1 MNDVINYL
9 NKLFNTNERVVV
21 GISGGPD
28 SMLLLNLLV
37 NSNIDNQDII
47 VAHINHNV
55 RSVSDEEEEFVKSV
69 CTEYGVVFHSIKLP
83 KKTGNNF
90 EKWARERR
98 YEFYEKLIDNYNAKY
113 LMTAHHGDDLVET
126 ILMKIVRGSN
136 LKGYSGFA
144 KEEVRDKYILVR
156 PLISKTKDEIIFY
169 NDKHNIKYVID
180 ESNSSLL
187 YTRNRYRHNILRK
200 FKEEDPNVHFKF
212 LEFSENLKDI
222 SNFFERYINIEKNK
236 VFDTDKIIIDK
247 IKLYEKVVQRQFIYN
262 WLFDNYQDRI
272 SCINRSHIDNI
283 ISLIYNERPNISLDL
298 PGNKQ
303 VVKSYNKL
311 SIGDNKTKITD
322 KKIEIENR
330 VVWNKREIIRVN
342 NSDLSSNYVIYLN
355 SDDIKLPLYVRN
367 RKDGDRIKIKN
378 MDHYKKVKDVFE
390 KDNKKGY

>member
-1 MNDVINYL
+1 MSDVINYL

-37 NSNIDNQDII
+37 NSNIDNTNII

-98 YEFYEKLIDNYNAKY
+98 YEFYEKLIDDYNAKY

-222 SNFFERYINIEKNK
+222 SNFFERYIDIEKNK

-262 WLFDNYQDRI
+262 WLFDNYQNRI

-283 ISLIYNERPNISLDL
+283 IN
-298 PGNKQ
+298 
-303 VVKSYNKL
+303 SYQFN
-311 SIGDNKTKITD
+311 
-322 KKIEIENR
+322 
-330 VVWNKREIIRVN
+330 
-342 NSDLSSNYVIYLN
+342 
-355 SDDIKLPLYVRN
+355 
-367 RKDGDRIKIKN
+367 
-378 MDHYKKVKDVFE
+378 F
-390 KDNKKGY
+390 